1 MPSAEYKRLLTQA
14 YDIDKPEAPADE
26 LAFYRRHIGS
36 VATATGSGNR
46 APPVLEVMSG
56 SGRFLVPLLE
66 SGVDIDG
73 VDLSADM
80 LAACRAKCDERGL
93 DPTLHQQSL
102 HELDLPR
109 RYGFAFCGGGSFGLI
124 VDTAEAEESLRRLFD
139 HLLPGGALLIEAET
153 PTGPH
158 RSGAWQ
164 GRWWRRDDG
173 AVIANRQ
180 LNRFDP
186 ATRVETGLG
195 VYELFA
201 DGVLV
206 ETELDE
212 WMCHYWEPDEL
223 RELLEGA
230 GFVDVQ
236 VTKAFTSL
244 PLDGEETSVSLL
256 AVRPEPTHLA

>member
-1 MPSAEYKRLLTQA
+1 MASAEYKRLLTQA
-14 YDIDKPEAPADE
+14 YDIDKPDAPPEE
-26 LAFYRRHIGS
+26 LAFYCHHIE
-36 VATATGSGNR
+36 AAQ
-46 APPVLEVMSG
+46 PPVLEVMCG

-73 VDLSADM
+73 VDLSEDM
-80 LAACRAKCDERGL
+80 LAACRAKCDRRGVN
-93 DPTLHQQSL
+93 PALHLQRVR
-102 HELDLPR
+102 ELELPR

-124 VDTAEAEESLRRLFD
+124 VDTDEARESLRRVFD
-139 HLLPGGALLIEAET
+139 HLLPGGTLLIEVET

-164 GRWWRRDDG
+164 GRWWKRDDG
-173 AVIANRQ
+173 ATIANRQ
-180 LNRFDP
+180 LNRYDP

-212 WMCHYWEPDEL
+212 WVCRYWEPDEL
-223 RELLEGA
+223 RGLLEGT
-230 GFVDVQ
+230 GFVNINA
-236 VTKAFTSL
+236 TKAFTSL
-244 PLDGEETSVSLL
+244 PLDGDEAMVSFLG
-256 AVRPEPTHLA
+256 VKPGPTRPA